1 MWIGEGGTKLETHII
16 STPHR
21 KKKKQTKM
29 QRTRCIGTLIYHT
42 QHMIYTYTCI
52 HTYVICFAVEV
63 FAHGFGGEGFIKIL
77 RIKKYGVKN
86 L

>member
-1 MWIGEGGTKLETHII
+1 
-16 STPHR
+16 
-21 KKKKQTKM
+21 
-29 QRTRCIGTLIYHT
+29 
-42 QHMIYTYTCI
+42 MIYTYTRI

-63 FAHGFGGEGFIKIL
+63 FAHSFGGEGFIKIL